1 MIAAD
6 DAEVIR
12 KLDLDLRL
20 GEDGAETSAVTR
32 LYPGAMAVAPLQYS
46 RGHDQSYCTWYM
58 ERAYEIDRILLTSS
72 CQIQPRNE
80 DQPQRYCQLSAR

>member
-12 KLDLDLRL
+12 KLDLDLLL

-46 RGHDQSYCTWYM
+46 RGHDQSSRT
-58 ERAYEIDRILLTSS
+58 
-72 CQIQPRNE
+72 
-80 DQPQRYCQLSAR
+80 

>member
-12 KLDLDLRL
+12 KLDLDLLL

-32 LYPGAMAVAPLQYS
+32 LYPGAMAVAPLQCS
-46 RGHDQSYCTWYM
+46 RGHDLSSCTYM
-58 ERAYEIDRILLTSS
+58 ERPYEIDGILLTSS
-72 CQIQPRNE
+72 CQTFNRETKINPSVTVS
-80 DQPQRYCQLSAR
+80 C